1 MTDPD
6 NKISYIAIRNF
17 FDARPKSILLTFN
30 NAANY
35 QGMEVGEQFGQISE
49 INFPTNGL
57 TFLLGKNGSG
67 KSSLLAGLT
76 NLNKLEHN
84 SFSEAN
90 LTFDFPTKELLKQWS
105 EIVYE
110 EYESPTGIEYTNF
123 VCDIE
128 TGKKIVDKQ
137 LLELPMMLSVIK
149 AITNYVEIYPSPFR
163 DLSSSDILQF
173 FEFTD
178 EQVHAWSQL
187 RLEQKRTTTDPNYP
201 HGGDIVPK
209 EATTFINKYNLGIY
223 ALEGFLNGFRK
234 SKISNAHL
242 GGPFPTTDPQDWSSS
257 FAKRKLFSQT
267 YVEFFNSISQIRISR
282 NDMEKNSGQPSHL
295 TNKWNVQLLCLIGA
309 STLFNSFNTEYQM
322 ALDESRIAFKEFD
335 DSEIPDDL
343 VQHNFP
349 FDLITPITIGDKTY
363 LQSNHFPIPDVC
375 VSDLQFNPVMLLDVK
390 MFESSIASRSQNDLF
405 KSIENRFLSVR
416 SHEQIDGRLSL
427 TVDGYDN
434 IQKLFEEAEL
444 AILELGMGIS
454 GLRHTSLSPGYY
466 DAQNS
471 PQGFDFAISSLHIE
485 AEWCDKHSGTWLPLS
500 KASLG
505 QQDVIVLFLHLSY
518 LSNIANLHRFK
529 LFLVDEFDKHLHPNA
544 AEIVLQKLH
553 EIAVENEL
561 AVIVSTHAIPRI
573 KSNILLNRP
582 RIYSERIP
590 ESGWFKYSSGGYVD
604 PLTVAEILGTSE
616 IDALRLKELIV
627 VVEGEHDQI
636 IFEKYLRQFD
646 ASLLERI
653 HITHA
658 TGLDGFQGVW
668 NNMLRLLDSRI
679 LFVYDKK
686 DSEIESKWQSIKD
699 DLRLNPNTAR
709 PYLPLQPLLNDFKR
723 PKSFSVGDH
732 EKGKIL
738 YLLQDVCKYREDI
751 MRVDIHGI
759 AYDDIV
765 DSLPIKHFWNRDN
778 QNIKS
783 WTEAHYKYT
792 TGRKLKDAFEISTGK
807 ILNVLNK
814 IPRLEDKELSQVL
827 SKIVKILK

>member
-1 MTDPD
+1 MTDPA
-6 NKISYIAIRNF
+6 NKISYTAIRNF

-30 NAANY
+30 NAVFY
-35 QGMEVGEQFGQISE
+35 EGMDVGEQFGPISE

-67 KSSLLAGLT
+67 KSNLLAGLT

-84 SFSEAN
+84 SFSKAN
-90 LTFDFPTKELLKQWS
+90 LTFDLPTKELLKQWS

-110 EYESPTGIEYTNF
+110 EYESPTGIEYKDF
-123 VCDIE
+123 YSGIE
-128 TGKKIVDKQ
+128 TGQKIVDKQ
-137 LLELPMMLSVIK
+137 LLELPIILSVVK
-149 AITNYVEIYPSPFR
+149 AITNFVEIYPAPFR

-178 EQVHAWSQL
+178 EQVNSWHQL
-187 RLEQKRTTTDPNYP
+187 RLEQKRATTDPNDP

-209 EATTFINKYNLGIY
+209 EAVKFIEKYNLGNY

-234 SKISNAHL
+234 SNISNLHS
-242 GGPFPTTDPQDWSSS
+242 GGPFPSTDPQDWSSS
-257 FAKRKLFSQT
+257 VTKRKLFSQT
-267 YVEFFNSISQIRISR
+267 YIEFFNSISQIRISR
-282 NDMEKNSGQPSHL
+282 NHAGNKYGQPSRS
-295 TNKWNVQLLCLIGA
+295 TSKWNVQLLCPIGA
-309 STLFNSFNTEYQM
+309 STILNSFTTEYQT
-322 ALDESRIAFKEFD
+322 ALDESRIAIE
-335 DSEIPDDL
+335 DSDTPDDL

-349 FDLITPITIGDKTY
+349 FDLITPITIGNETY
-363 LQSNHFPIPDVC
+363 LQSNYFPLPDVC

-390 MFESSIASRSQNDLF
+390 IFDSSIASRSQNDIF

-416 SHEQIDGRLSL
+416 SHELIDGRLSL
-427 TVDGYDN
+427 TVDGYSN
-434 IQKLFEEAEL
+434 IKKLFEEAEL
-444 AILELGMGIS
+444 AILDLGMGIS

-466 DAQNS
+466 DIQNYLS
-471 PQGFDFAISSLHIE
+471 QGFSFALNSLYIE
-485 AEWCDKHSGTWLPLS
+485 PEWRDKHSGTWLPLS

-518 LSNIANLHRFK
+518 LSNVANSHRFK

-627 VVEGEHDQI
+627 VLEGEHDQI
-636 IFEKYLRQFD
+636 IFEKYLRQFET
-646 ASLLERI
+646 SLLERI

-668 NNMLRLLDSRI
+668 NNMMRLLESRI

-686 DSEIESKWQSIKD
+686 DSEIESKWQTIKD

-709 PYLPLQPLLNDFKR
+709 PYLPLQPLLNDIKR

-765 DSLPIKHFWNRDN
+765 DSLPIKHFWNKDN

-783 WTEAHYKYT
+783 WTEAHYKYP

-807 ILNVLNK
+807 IINVLNK

>member
-6 NKISYIAIRNF
+6 NKISYTAIRNF

-30 NAANY
+30 NAVFY
-35 QGMEVGEQFGQISE
+35 EGMEVGEQFGPISE

-67 KSSLLAGLT
+67 KSNLLAGLT

-84 SFSEAN
+84 SFSKAN
-90 LTFDFPTKELLKQWS
+90 LTFDLPTKELLKQWS

-110 EYESPTGIEYTNF
+110 EYESPTGIEYEDF
-123 VCDIE
+123 YSGIE

-137 LLELPMMLSVIK
+137 LLELPIILSVVK
-149 AITNYVEIYPSPFR
+149 AITNYVEIYPAPFK

-178 EQVHAWSQL
+178 EQINTWNQFK
-187 RLEQKRTTTDPNYP
+187 LEQKLTKTDPNDP

-209 EATTFINKYNLGIY
+209 EAIKFIKKYDLGVY
-223 ALEGFLNGFRK
+223 ALDGFLNGFRK
-234 SKISNAHL
+234 SNISNLHS

-257 FAKRKLFSQT
+257 VAKRKLFSQT
-267 YVEFFNSISQIRISR
+267 YIEFFNSISQIRISR
-282 NDMEKNSGQPSHL
+282 NHTENKSGQPSRF
-295 TNKWNVQLLCLIGA
+295 TNKWNVQLLCPIGA
-309 STLFNSFNTEYQM
+309 STILSSFNTEYQT
-322 ALDESRIAFKEFD
+322 ALDDSRIAFE
-335 DSEIPDDL
+335 DSDTPDDL
-343 VQHNFP
+343 IQHNFP
-349 FDLITPITIGDKTY
+349 FDLIAPITIGNETY
-363 LQSNHFPIPDVC
+363 LQSSYFPLPDVC

-390 MFESSIASRSQNDLF
+390 IFDSSIVSRSRNDLF
-405 KSIENRFLSVR
+405 KSMENRFLSVR
-416 SHEQIDGRLSL
+416 SHELIDGQLSL

-434 IQKLFEEAEL
+434 IQKLFEDAEL
-444 AILELGMGIS
+444 AILDLGMGIS

-466 DAQNS
+466 DVQNYLH
-471 PQGFDFAISSLHIE
+471 QGFAFVLDSLHIE
-485 AEWCDKHSGTWLPLS
+485 AEWRDKHSGTWLPLS

-518 LSNIANLHRFK
+518 LSNIANSHRFK

-573 KSNILLNRP
+573 KANILLNRP

-604 PLTVAEILGTSE
+604 PLAVAEILGTSE

-627 VVEGEHDQI
+627 VLEGEHDQI
-636 IFEKYLRQFD
+636 IFEKYLRQFET
-646 ASLLERI
+646 SLLERI

-668 NNMLRLLDSRI
+668 NNMMRLLESRI

-686 DSEIESKWQSIKD
+686 ESEIESKWQTIKD

-765 DSLPIKHFWNRDN
+765 DTLPIKHFWNKDN

-783 WTEAHYKYT
+783 WTEAHYKYP
-792 TGRKLKDAFEISTGK
+792 TGRKLKDTFEISTGK
-807 ILNVLNK
+807 IINVLNK